1 MEEEYGDSSPVFKE
15 DLAAT
20 VAAQF
25 NATLAGNK
33 PAFLETVPGLT
44 PSFAKDLPPGVRF
57 VEAGGIEC
65 IYNEAAVARELN
77 LPEGA
82 DVESIVRKRLEHHQK
97 MEYNQPPHP
106 MDEEIANKMI
116 KEGKAALFDEN
127 GKFLRW
133 LKQEEKAKLGENF
146 DMDYM
151 CPKSIAELK
160 RRMGQQP
167 LWTKK
172 ALPQQ

>member
-1 MEEEYGDSSPVFKE
+1 
-15 DLAAT
+15 
-20 VAAQF
+20 
-25 NATLAGNK
+25 
-33 PAFLETVPGLT
+33 
-44 PSFAKDLPPGVRF
+44 
-57 VEAGGIEC
+57 
-65 IYNEAAVARELN
+65 
-77 LPEGA
+77 
-82 DVESIVRKRLEHHQK
+82 

-160 RRMGQQP
+160 RRMGQRP

-172 ALPQQ
+172 ALP